1 MVSVILVHGGIIIAN
16 NTAKETV
23 DAEEACPTMLVV
35 GGPNALADGVMP
47 MVDKLV
53 CAVWR

>member
-1 MVSVILVHGGIIIAN
+1 MVVVSVILVHGGIIIAN

-35 GGPNALADGVMP
+35 GPLADGVMP